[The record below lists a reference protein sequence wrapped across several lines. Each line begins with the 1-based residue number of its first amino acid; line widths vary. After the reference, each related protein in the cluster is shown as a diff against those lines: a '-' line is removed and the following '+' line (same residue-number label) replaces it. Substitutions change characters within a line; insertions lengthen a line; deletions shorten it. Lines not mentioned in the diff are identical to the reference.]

1 MKKFFLALAALSL
14 SFTAFAAG
22 DDDAFYGKIEKMPSA
37 QNPTWVIG
45 GKTFKADAR
54 TKVESHGGHKF
65 DVGACVKVEGDIDHR
80 GEFSFP
86 RWKSKMRAA
95 AINKVSRASLPFPD
109 FLRVLSEQPVNS

>member
-45 GKTFKADAR
+45 GKTFKADAEFFISEMEIKNETR
-54 TKVESHGGHKF
+54 CHK
-65 DVGACVKVEGDIDHR
+65 
-80 GEFSFP
+80 
-86 RWKSKMRAA
+86 
-95 AINKVSRASLPFPD
+95 
-109 FLRVLSEQPVNS
+109 

>member
-1 MKKFFLALAALSL
+1 MKKFLLALAALSFSL
-14 SFTAFAAG
+14 SAFAAG
-22 DDDAFYGKIEKMPSA
+22 DDDAFYGKMPSA

-80 GEFSFP
+80 GEFY
-86 RWKSKMRAA
+86 
-95 AINKVSRASLPFPD
+95 VSEMEIKNESRC
-109 FLRVLSEQPVNS
+109 QK

>member
-1 MKKFFLALAALSL
+1 MKKFLLALAALSFSL
-14 SFTAFAAG
+14 SAFAAG

-65 DVGACVKVEGDIDHR
+65 DVGACVKVEGDIDQMCIR
-80 GEFSFP
+80 DSPTE
-86 RWKSKMRAA
+86 
-95 AINKVSRASLPFPD
+95 
-109 FLRVLSEQPVNS
+109 LRVKFFSCIVS

>member
-1 MKKFFLALAALSL
+1 MSL

-80 GEFSFP
+80 GEFFISEMEI
-86 RWKSKMRAA
+86 K
-95 AINKVSRASLPFPD
+95 NESRC
-109 FLRVLSEQPVNS
+109 QK

>member
-45 GKTFKADAR
+45 GN
-54 TKVESHGGHKF
+54 KF

-80 GEFSFP
+80 GEFF
-86 RWKSKMRAA
+86 
-95 AINKVSRASLPFPD
+95 I
-109 FLRVLSEQPVNS
+109 SEMEIKNETRCHK